1 MSARDRILGKLR
13 EAPRPFGEVRPIRE
27 RRHMI
32 PLPDLS
38 PQEQTR
44 LFIDEAE
51 AVGCFVYQLDQNA
64 ALEQI
69 MELIGD
75 DKSVLSWDESHI
87 PFAGLHGMLESLG
100 VTVARYD
107 KGGADKDR
115 IGDVRVGIT
124 GVNAAVATTGSI
136 VVESGAGRP
145 RSASLLPDVHIALM
159 RAEQIL
165 PDLETW
171 QGVQKGAGYPAFTEA
186 SSSTVITGPSKTAD
200 IAHQLVKGAHGPR
213 EVHVMIL
220 G

>member
-13 EAPRPFGEVRPIRE
+13 QTQKPFTDVQPIRE

-32 PLPDLS
+32 PLADHSAPALV
-38 PQEQTR
+38 Q
-44 LFIDEAE
+44 LFTDEAE

-64 ALEQI
+64 AFEQI

-75 DKSVLSWDESHI
+75 DRSVLSWEESEI
-87 PFAGLHGMLESLG
+87 PFEGLHGMLGSLG
-100 VTVARYD
+100 VSVAEHSR
-107 KGGADKDR
+107 
-115 IGDVRVGIT
+115 GDVRVGIT
-124 GVNAAVATTGSI
+124 GVNAALAATGSLI
-136 VVESGAGRP
+136 LESGAGQYRNT
-145 RSASLLPDVHIALM
+145 SLLPDVHIALL

-171 QGVQKGAGYPAFTEA
+171 QQVQKDAGYPAFTEA
-186 SSSTVITGPSKTAD
+186 SNTTVITGPSKTAD

-220 G
+220 V